1 MSSVPRAFS
10 RCGVMPAS
18 AVAALVA
25 AARDPAV
32 SATGWTTLSLRL
44 LGNWRVGDEFRVTE
58 HRQRRRQMQLF
69 GSAHAYLIGEAF
81 QGFDRDRRRRYL
93 VDQDLLGLVC
103 RELPD
108 TVIAADQTGQR
119 TGLHQLFCRGERGKS
134 DLHGGRYDH
143 VLRQGAEK
151 GVRRQIQ
158 PLCFGIL
165 ELAQQLGGAAGSDV
179 AVRIQAKRPRD
190 RVKADGAPQLAN

>member
-1 MSSVPRAFS
+1 MEGQGPGHSLPAVRDQSCRS
-10 RCGVMPAS
+10 RCE
-18 AVAALVA
+18 
-25 AARDPAV
+25 R
-32 SATGWTTLSLRL
+32 WTTLSPRL

-108 TVIAADQTGQR
+108 AVIAADQ
-119 TGLHQLFCRGERGKS
+119 
-134 DLHGGRYDH
+134 
-143 VLRQGAEK
+143 
-151 GVRRQIQ
+151 
-158 PLCFGIL
+158 
-165 ELAQQLGGAAGSDV
+165 
-179 AVRIQAKRPRD
+179 
-190 RVKADGAPQLAN
+190 